1 MRAADL
7 TPVSRDAMTRPAGG
21 RLVLA
26 SFLAAFV
33 LQSLP
38 WQDATL
44 LARPDFVLLVL
55 LFWVVNE
62 PRMIGLGMAFSLGLL
77 VDVNDSMLL
86 GQHALAYVVA
96 AFFAQSL
103 RVRIH
108 SFALPEQALHVLGL
122 AVLATL
128 ITLLLNLLLGQD
140 FPGWAILVSPPLTA
154 LAWFPMAWLLN
165 HPRLRATRRLGAS

>member
-1 MRAADL
+1 
-7 TPVSRDAMTRPAGG
+7 
-21 RLVLA
+21 
-26 SFLAAFV
+26 
-33 LQSLP
+33 
-38 WQDATL
+38 
-44 LARPDFVLLVL
+44 
-55 LFWVVNE
+55 
-62 PRMIGLGMAFSLGLL
+62 
-77 VDVNDSMLL
+77 MLL

-103 RVRIH
+103 RVRIL

-122 AVLATL
+122 ASLATL

-165 HPRLRATRRLGAS
+165 HPRLRSTRHLGAS

>member
-7 TPVSRDAMTRPAGG
+7 TPVSRDAMKRPASG

-38 WQDATL
+38 WQDAML

-55 LFWVVNE
+55 VFWVVNE
-62 PRMIGLGMAFSLGLL
+62 PRMIGLGMAFSIGLL

-96 AFFAQSL
+96 AYFAQSL

-108 SFALPEQALHVLGL
+108 SFPLPEQALHVLGL
-122 AVLATL
+122 AALATL
-128 ITLLLNLLLGQD
+128 ITVLLNLLLGQD
-140 FPGWAILVSPPLTA
+140 FPGWMLLASPLLTA
-154 LAWFPMAWLLN
+154 LAWFPLALLLN
-165 HPRLRATRRLGAS
+165 NPRLRATRRLGAS